1 MGNYNPNR
9 LKELAKQKNIL
20 DVAGMLGMQLKRVG
34 RNYQWVEHDSFVIN
48 PNKNYFSWFSKGNEY
63 LGKDVIEMVKVVKN
77 VSFKEALHFL
87 LEADIGTFDKSKIPK
102 PKPFVYRVKEV
113 KTFDYARKYLKEER
127 GLSDETIDFFLS
139 KGVMVQAIHTDYES
153 GKTEPMI
160 VFKHLDLEGNII
172 GGARQGI
179 WYNKQLYPDN
189 GRLKKTLPNNKG
201 GWIVDI
207 GDKAQFKKATPDN
220 PFTIIAFEA
229 PIDMMS
235 YYEIYKE
242 KLKNCR
248 LVAMN
253 GLNIGV
259 VSRAVVDALCT
270 SSEEMEA
277 IHKRVRLE
285 DWLREI
291 NELCNKNGQVFDKLR
306 IVLAVDND
314 EPKFDV
320 KSGKIITP
328 GKDFYE
334 GLRLKNIP
342 IIPHMPK
349 CHEGQKKNDW
359 NDELKIRK
367 GLLKARE
374 QKQEVTLQTML
385 TKIKMTQPAIES
397 QTMEL

>member
-1 MGNYNPNR
+1 MNKYNPNR
-9 LKELAKQKNIL
+9 LVELAKQKSIL

-34 RNYQWVEHDSFVIN
+34 RNYQWTEHPSFKIN
-48 PNKNYFSWFSKGNEY
+48 PDKNYFSWFSRGNEY
-63 LGKDVIEMVKVVKN
+63 LGKDVIEMVKVVNN

-87 LEADIGTFDKSKIPK
+87 LEAEVGTFDITKVPK
-102 PKPFVYRVKEV
+102 PKPFVYKVKET

-127 GLSDETIDFFLS
+127 GLSDETINFFLE
-139 KGVMVQAIHTDYES
+139 KGVMVQAIHTDYET
-153 GKTEPMI
+153 GQTEPMI
-160 VFKHLDLEGNII
+160 VFKHLDVEGKVI

-179 WYNKQLYPDN
+179 WYNKELYPDTN
-189 GRLKKTLPNNKG
+189 GRLKRTLPRSKG
-201 GWIVDI
+201 GFVVDI
-207 GDKAQFKKATPDN
+207 GNKEQFKKATPEN
-220 PFTIIAFEA
+220 PFTVIAFEA

-235 YYEIYKE
+235 YYEIYKD
-242 KLKNCR
+242 KLSNCR

-259 VSRAVVDALCT
+259 VSRAIVDALCT
-270 SSEEMEA
+270 SPEEMKA
-277 IHKRVRLE
+277 IFEKVRLE
-285 DWLREI
+285 EWLQEI
-291 NELCNKNGQVFDKLR
+291 NDLCEKNEQVFEKLR

-334 GLRLKNIP
+334 GLKLKNIP

-367 GLLKARE
+367 GLLKVKA
-374 QKQEVTLQTML
+374 QERTLQNMI
-385 TKIKMTQPAIES
+385 TKIKMSQPAVET